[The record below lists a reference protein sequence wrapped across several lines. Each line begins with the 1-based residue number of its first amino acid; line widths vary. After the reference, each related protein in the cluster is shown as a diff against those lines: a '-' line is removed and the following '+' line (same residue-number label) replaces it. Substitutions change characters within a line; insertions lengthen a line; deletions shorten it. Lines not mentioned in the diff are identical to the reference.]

1 MSPITDIVPVT
12 QGKFTSADGRVFEGD
27 LVYDQI
33 MAHSLNSSRVLNPLS
48 GKALQPS
55 ENARL
60 SLSARAPCHTLIT
73 APLPLCVPQTWL
85 WTSKICWPW
94 SPLESATL
102 STNRSGSA
110 AEFPPSFESESWADA
125 TAAFQQVVFAVLQHG
140 AELRSIYRF
149 YSRLGRTQSPY
160 SLFQLTRLQLW
171 RLLKD
176 CYIHHYFTLSQTD
189 QFIRGEG
196 EFPP

>member
-73 APLPLCVPQTWL
+73 APLPLCVP
-85 WTSKICWPW
+85 PDM
-94 SPLESATL
+94 TL
-102 STNRSGSA
+102 NIEDLLAMIPARERDT
-110 AEFPPSFESESWADA
+110 EYE
-125 TAAFQQVVFAVLQHG
+125 QVR
-140 AELRSIYRF
+140 LRCRIS
-149 YSRLGRTQSPY
+149 S
-160 SLFQLTRLQLW
+160 
-171 RLLKD
+171 
-176 CYIHHYFTLSQTD
+176 
-189 QFIRGEG
+189 
-196 EFPP
+196 